1 MTIIEAITMN
11 ESLKPGTYSHEE
23 KTAWLSR
30 LDMRVHKEIIQR
42 HEGDTG
48 EFEGYKSDTP
58 PDTPLLVPAPYDEM
72 YLRWLEAQADYAN
85 GEIDR
90 YNNSISL
97 FNSIYSDYERFYR
110 RGHRPLGA
118 RLKLK

>member
-11 ESLKPGTYSHEE
+11 ESLKPGAYSHEE

-30 LDMRVHKEIIQR
+30 LDMRVHKEIMQR
-42 HEGDTG
+42 HEGGIGD
-48 EFEGYKSDTP
+48 FQGYKGDTP
-58 PDTPLLVPAPYDEM
+58 PDTPLLVPEPYDEM